1 MKHNPTLYEPKS
13 MFCEIA
19 SVVGSSVVGSLIGAG
34 ASLIGGSMASDAAED
49 ASDAQVRAAE
59 IAAGVQR
66 EGLAFSKEAFD
77 IGRADLAPWRASGTS
92 ALGVM
97 NDLFIPGGEGVVQ
110 LQGQLND
117 LRAQRAVLARGGEQ
131 STPVQPAGA
140 ASAPA
145 SAPASGSFLN
155 NFETAYR
162 RQFTGEA
169 SDPLGIL

>member
-1 MKHNPTLYEPKS
+1 MKHDPILYEPKS
-13 MFCEIA
+13 MFCEISSA
-19 SVVGSSVVGSLIGAG
+19 IGSVIGSVIGAG
-34 ASLIGGSMASDAAED
+34 ASLIGGSMASGAAED

-97 NDLFIPGGEGVVQ
+97 NDLFIPGGQGVVQ

-117 LRAQRAVLARGGEQ
+117 LRAQRAVLARGGGQ
-131 STPVQPAGA
+131 STSAQPAGVGSTTA
-140 ASAPA
+140 AAGV
-145 SAPASGSFLN
+145 SGSFLS
-155 NFETAYR
+155 NFEKSYR

>member
-1 MKHNPTLYEPKS
+1 MKHDPTLYEPKC
-13 MFCEIA
+13 MFCEVISTA
-19 SVVGSSVVGSLIGAG
+19 AALLGSAVIGAG
-34 ASLIGGSMASDAAED
+34 ASLIGGSQAAGAAED

-66 EGLAFSKEAFD
+66 EGLAFSKEVFD

-97 NDLFIPGGEGVVQ
+97 NDLFIPGGQGVVQ

-117 LRAQRAVLARGGEQ
+117 LRAQRAVLARGSEQ
-131 STPVQPAGA
+131 STPAPGG
-140 ASAPA
+140 ASADA
-145 SAPASGSFLN
+145 SAAAGGSFLS
-155 NFETAYR
+155 NFEQTYR